1 MLKDLVK
8 DFMLKRRCDAARK
21 ATGQH
26 PRNTVNYHQVNQIGI
41 LFHLTPDD
49 DPEPLARF
57 IKKLEQ
63 DHKKLKVLTYF
74 EHPYSHPYKFYIDYF
89 LKSDIAWNGEIN
101 SPKMNQFI
109 DTQFDFLF
117 CIESEPQPIF
127 DIILSQ
133 TRANCR
139 VGLFDEK
146 RTNLFEL
153 MVQNPDWHNVSY
165 TLDQMLNYTK
175 LLIYND

>member
-8 DFMLKRRCDAARK
+8 DFMLKRRCEEARK
-21 ATGQH
+21 AVSAL

-41 LFHLTPDD
+41 LFHLNPDD
-49 DPEPLARF
+49 DSEPLANF

-63 DHKKLKVLTYF
+63 DHKKLKILTYF
-74 EHPYSHPYKFYIDYF
+74 EHPHSHPYKFYIDYF
-89 LKSDIAWNGEIN
+89 LKSDITWLGDIN
-101 SPKMNQFI
+101 SPKMNAFL

-117 CIESEPQPIF
+117 CIESEHQPVF
-127 DIILSQ
+127 DIILSK
-133 TRANCR
+133 TKANCR

-153 MVQNPDWHNVSY
+153 MVENPDWKDVDY
-165 TLDQMLNYTK
+165 TLKQMLKYTK